1 MADEKQQT
9 SAIFK
14 RHEQL
19 KRWEDSDTNKCLNH
33 TLGKEK
39 KVKFQDGCVFLAA
52 CSSGDS
58 DEVKR
63 LLDRGAD
70 INTANID
77 GLTALHQAC
86 IDDNLDMVEFLVEH
100 GADVDVC
107 DNEGWTP
114 LHATASCGF
123 TEIARYLL
131 RQGANVAAV
140 NNDGDLPFDI
150 CEDDTMEKLLQE
162 CMDEQGVDADAARR
176 EEEDSM
182 MEDAN
187 QWLNSVQKG
196 ESIEE
201 FKHPKTG
208 ATALHVASAKGYVKV
223 MTILLQAGFDL
234 NAKDTDGWTALHAAA
249 HWGQEESCKILAEN
263 MCDMEA
269 KNLAGQTAFDV
280 ADTELVKLLEE
291 LKLKQASLKDQQKD
305 LQIIQTRLPAS
316 RRSRNDPARSSV
328 TRMSVEQ
335 KHNVM
340 KNVDGQER
348 ATLDVIPPATEEE
361 KAKSSSSSCSEEEE
375 SESSTE
381 SETEKKNEINKKTS
395 QQNQPRDR
403 DKPPIMTTVEIK
415 EKQTPEMPK
424 IEESVETTEKEN
436 IKFMDDENE
445 ELKNELKK
453 EAEVIGDGLK
463 KDKIFNND
471 KKDIQKEEKEK
482 EILKP
487 EKTDDTLKNKEIVNN
502 NKEEKK
508 ELDLNEEKKKDMDK
522 DVDKVKVIE
531 KVKETDIDKDTP
543 LIENVAPKKDRA
555 GLKRT
560 ASAPP
565 SITEVPKISI
575 NTKLLKDDN
584 KGENEIPSWRLGLR
598 KTGSTSMVPHDSSV
612 NKPVEEDKNLPRSAS
627 SPRIGEEDENKKNEK
642 NDKPVTRRPYL
653 SSSSFSTADHNNSS
667 VSERSQGLT
676 NPYRY
681 SAGSGLNSTTS
692 YQSSYVPYYRR
703 QQLENERK
711 EREKS
716 DKETGNKENVA
727 NNRISA
733 PTSLPVTSS
742 TVTTASTISTT
753 SSSTTITTPT
763 SSFTHYRKSYEP
775 PKRDEETEML
785 RKVRAKR
792 ARETRRSTQ
801 GVTLEEVQQANEVLR
816 KSEPIDPS
824 ATSSSAATTTSA
836 ADRSKSSSDDR
847 KSQDTTD
854 SVNKDAISSDRDVS
868 SRLSAD
874 VTSNLRRT
882 NSALDSDSSSLSS
895 WRRSR
900 DIEGN
905 KKDDDTATRS
915 SSFRRSRADRDLTSS
930 APSSSFY
937 STDSTY
943 VPRNR
948 SDRTERNALSV
959 ADIGNTSLGGS
970 VNLTRST
977 SLRTDRLRSAEDDSS
992 RIELRRD
999 REKEKEKE
1007 TNKEDKG
1014 DKDDKRP
1021 ESAAIRSR
1029 RMRRERRSTGIANYT
1044 PEVIKRIRESAQQ
1057 WAGEKEN
1064 NKDDEDEKDK
1074 ENKDDSKDEIK
1085 TDTDDKTIDQNI
1097 ERWRYLAGMSSRYN
1111 RYGSTSDVP
1120 GHLTTARPSSYSEYS
1135 RSSTALDK
1143 DYKKLYEDEKHEKE
1157 RLKRELEQCK
1167 KELREAKLELD
1178 RQMKKN
1184 EANRVSDTNDKRER
1198 RALERKL
1205 SELEEEIKKMDQLK
1219 EDNRRLR
1226 EENGALI
1233 RVISKLSK

>member
-565 SITEVPKISI
+565 SITE
-575 NTKLLKDDN
+575 
-584 KGENEIPSWRLGLR
+584 
-598 KTGSTSMVPHDSSV
+598 
-612 NKPVEEDKNLPRSAS
+612 
-627 SPRIGEEDENKKNEK
+627 
-642 NDKPVTRRPYL
+642 DKPVTRRPYL

-667 VSERSQGLT
+667 VSERLQ
-676 NPYRY
+676 RW
-681 SAGSGLNSTTS
+681 
-692 YQSSYVPYYRR
+692 RR
-703 QQLENERK
+703 
-711 EREKS
+711 
-716 DKETGNKENVA
+716 
-727 NNRISA
+727 
-733 PTSLPVTSS
+733 
-742 TVTTASTISTT
+742 
-753 SSSTTITTPT
+753 
-763 SSFTHYRKSYEP
+763 SYEP

>member
-463 KDKIFNND
+463 KDKIFNN
-471 KKDIQKEEKEK
+471 
-482 EILKP
+482 
-487 EKTDDTLKNKEIVNN
+487 
-502 NKEEKK
+502 
-508 ELDLNEEKKKDMDK
+508 
-522 DVDKVKVIE
+522 
-531 KVKETDIDKDTP
+531 
-543 LIENVAPKKDRA
+543 
-555 GLKRT
+555 
-560 ASAPP
+560 
-565 SITEVPKISI
+565 VPKISI

-667 VSERSQGLT
+667 VSERLQRWRRSQGLT

>member
-667 VSERSQGLT
+667 VSERLQ
-676 NPYRY
+676 RW
-681 SAGSGLNSTTS
+681 
-692 YQSSYVPYYRR
+692 RR
-703 QQLENERK
+703 
-711 EREKS
+711 
-716 DKETGNKENVA
+716 
-727 NNRISA
+727 
-733 PTSLPVTSS
+733 
-742 TVTTASTISTT
+742 
-753 SSSTTITTPT
+753 
-763 SSFTHYRKSYEP
+763 SYEP

>member
-667 VSERSQGLT
+667 VSERS
-676 NPYRY
+676 
-681 SAGSGLNSTTS
+681 
-692 YQSSYVPYYRR
+692 
-703 QQLENERK
+703 
-711 EREKS
+711 
-716 DKETGNKENVA
+716 
-727 NNRISA
+727 
-733 PTSLPVTSS
+733 
-742 TVTTASTISTT
+742 
-753 SSSTTITTPT
+753 
-763 SSFTHYRKSYEP
+763 YEP

>member
-395 QQNQPRDR
+395 QQNQ
-403 DKPPIMTTVEIK
+403 
-415 EKQTPEMPK
+415 
-424 IEESVETTEKEN
+424 
-436 IKFMDDENE
+436 
-445 ELKNELKK
+445 
-453 EAEVIGDGLK
+453 
-463 KDKIFNND
+463 D

-667 VSERSQGLT
+667 VSERLQRWRRSQGLT

>member
-565 SITEVPKISI
+565 SITE
-575 NTKLLKDDN
+575 
-584 KGENEIPSWRLGLR
+584 
-598 KTGSTSMVPHDSSV
+598 
-612 NKPVEEDKNLPRSAS
+612 
-627 SPRIGEEDENKKNEK
+627 
-642 NDKPVTRRPYL
+642 DKPVTRRPYL

-667 VSERSQGLT
+667 VSER
-676 NPYRY
+676 
-681 SAGSGLNSTTS
+681 
-692 YQSSYVPYYRR
+692 
-703 QQLENERK
+703 
-711 EREKS
+711 
-716 DKETGNKENVA
+716 
-727 NNRISA
+727 
-733 PTSLPVTSS
+733 
-742 TVTTASTISTT
+742 
-753 SSSTTITTPT
+753 
-763 SSFTHYRKSYEP
+763 SYEP

>member
-565 SITEVPKISI
+565 SITE
-575 NTKLLKDDN
+575 
-584 KGENEIPSWRLGLR
+584 
-598 KTGSTSMVPHDSSV
+598 
-612 NKPVEEDKNLPRSAS
+612 
-627 SPRIGEEDENKKNEK
+627 
-642 NDKPVTRRPYL
+642 DKPVTRRPYL